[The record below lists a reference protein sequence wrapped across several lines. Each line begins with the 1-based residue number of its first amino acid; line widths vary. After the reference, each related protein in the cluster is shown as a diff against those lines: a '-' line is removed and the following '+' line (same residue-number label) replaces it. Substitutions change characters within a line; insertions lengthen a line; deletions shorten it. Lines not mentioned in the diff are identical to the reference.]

1 MPAKSK
7 SQQKLFQLALA
18 VRNGDLKREK
28 VSKSVLDIVD
38 GNMTNEQIKDFTVL
52 EEALHISLS
61 DYIKKYGVK

>member
-18 VRNGDLKREK
+18 VRNGDLKREE

-61 DYIKKYGVK
+61 DYIKKYGCL

>member
-7 SQQKLFQLALA
+7 AQQKLFQLALA
-18 VRNGDLKREK
+18 VRNGDMKREE
-28 VSKSVLDIVD
+28 VSKSVLEIVD

-61 DYIKKYGVK
+61 DYIKKYGFF

>member
-61 DYIKKYGVK
+61 DYIKKYGCF

>member
-61 DYIKKYGVK
+61 DYIKKYGIK

>member
-18 VRNGDLKREK
+18 VRTGDLERDK

-38 GNMTNEQIKDFTVL
+38 GNMTDEQIKDFTVL
-52 EEALHISLS
+52 ESAINISLS
-61 DYIKKYGVK
+61 EYIKKYGYF

>member
-7 SQQKLFQLALA
+7 AQQKLFQLALA
-18 VRNGDLKREK
+18 VRNGDMKREE
-28 VSKSVLDIVD
+28 VSKSVLDSVD

-61 DYIKKYGVK
+61 DYIKKYGFF

>member
-7 SQQKLFQLALA
+7 AQQKLFQLALA
-18 VRNGDLKREK
+18 VRNGDMKREE

-61 DYIKKYGVK
+61 DYIKKYGFF

>member
-1 MPAKSK
+1 M
-7 SQQKLFQLALA
+7 
-18 VRNGDLKREK
+18 KREE

-61 DYIKKYGVK
+61 DYIKKYGFF

>member
-18 VRNGDLKREK
+18 VRNGDLKREE

-61 DYIKKYGVK
+61 DYIKKHGTF

>member
-18 VRNGDLKREK
+18 VRNGDLKREE

>member
-7 SQQKLFQLALA
+7 AQQKLFQLALA
-18 VRNGDLKREK
+18 VRNGDMKRED

-61 DYIKKYGVK
+61 DYIKKYGYF

>member
-18 VRNGDLKREK
+18 VRNGDMKREE

-61 DYIKKYGVK
+61 DYIKKYGFF

>member
-18 VRNGDLKREK
+18 VRNGDLKREE

-61 DYIKKYGVK
+61 DYIKKYCVK

>member
-7 SQQKLFQLALA
+7 AQQKLFQLALA
-18 VRNGDLKREK
+18 VRNGDLKREE

-61 DYIKKYGVK
+61 DYIKKYGCL

>member
-7 SQQKLFQLALA
+7 AQQKLFQLALA
-18 VRNGDLKREK
+18 VRNGDLKREE

-61 DYIKKYGVK
+61 DYIKKYGFF